1 MGKRTGKLT
10 FLQINDTHGYLEAH
24 PELFWRYN
32 RAVYRTAGGYAR
44 IRRVFDQIRKERGQ
58 DAVIALDNGDTLH
71 GTFAAVNSQGADFV
85 EPLNLLKLDAMTVHW
100 DFAYGPKRLKELAQ
114 KFNFPI
120 LAVNCFDKKTGEL
133 FFPPTRV
140 IERGN
145 LRVGIVGIA
154 SNIIDKTM
162 PAHFSEGLRF
172 TLGKDEL
179 PAHIRRLREEK
190 VDVIVVLSHLG
201 FPQDVKL
208 ATEISGIDVLL
219 SGHTHNRMYEPIFVN
234 GAVIIQSGCHGS
246 FVGRLDA
253 EFSGGK
259 ISHVRHQLIEVDET
273 ITPDGE
279 MQNLIIE
286 TLAPHREML
295 GETVGQT
302 AVALNRNTTLEA
314 TMDNLLL
321 AAIAE
326 AAGAPLAFSNG
337 WRYGAPVPIGA
348 ITVNDLWNIIP
359 TNPPVSVVELTGAE
373 MRQMIEDNLERTF
386 SHDAYKQMGGFVK
399 RCLGVNIYCKVE
411 NPKDNRIQDFFA
423 LGERLDPN
431 RIYTAAF
438 VTEQGVP
445 AKFGRSRHNLEIKA
459 IDALKNYLKKHG
471 RVHLESRGAVVAVY

>member
-1 MGKRTGKLT
+1 MGSGKLT

-24 PELFWRYN
+24 PELFWQNN
-32 RAVYRTAGGYAR
+32 RAVYRTAGGYSR
-44 IRRVFDQIRKERGQ
+44 IRQVFDQIRKERGK

-71 GTFAAVNSQGADFV
+71 GTFAAVNSKGADFV
-85 EPLNLLKLDAMTVHW
+85 EPINLLELDAMTVHW
-100 DFAYGPKRLKELAQ
+100 DFAYGPKRLKELAR

-133 FFPPTRV
+133 FFSPTRI

-154 SNIIDKTM
+154 SNIVDKTM

-179 PAHIRRLREEK
+179 PAHIRRLREEEK
-190 VDVIVVLSHLG
+190 VDLVVVLSHLG
-201 FPQDVKL
+201 FPQDVRL
-208 ATEISGIDVLL
+208 ATEVSGIDILL

-246 FVGRLDA
+246 FVGRLDV

-259 ISHVRHQLIEVDET
+259 ISCVEHQLIEVDET
-273 ITPDGE
+273 IMPDGE
-279 MQNLIIE
+279 MQNLIDE
-286 TLAPHREML
+286 TLAQHREML

-326 AAGAPLAFSNG
+326 AAAAPVAFSNG
-337 WRYGAPVPIGA
+337 
-348 ITVNDLWNIIP
+348 
-359 TNPPVSVVELTGAE
+359 
-373 MRQMIEDNLERTF
+373 
-386 SHDAYKQMGGFVK
+386 
-399 RCLGVNIYCKVE
+399 
-411 NPKDNRIQDFFA
+411 
-423 LGERLDPN
+423 
-431 RIYTAAF
+431 
-438 VTEQGVP
+438 
-445 AKFGRSRHNLEIKA
+445 
-459 IDALKNYLKKHG
+459 
-471 RVHLESRGAVVAVY
+471 